1 MVSEAIG
8 LAPLGSSMIPAV
20 FAERAA
26 LNRRAGR
33 IVTEAVLRGAPVP
46 RDIVTRKAL
55 ENACAVVAAT
65 GGSTNAVL
73 HIPAIANEA
82 GIEFDIDHVAA
93 VFARTP
99 LIGNLQPGGKYLA
112 RDIYEI
118 GGAPVVLRELMRGGY
133 LHGDALT
140 ITGRT
145 LAEELAAS
153 PEADG
158 EIVHRFDA
166 PLSPNGGLAILK
178 GNLCPDGAVLKTAG
192 LKTMRHRGPARVFES
207 EEAAQY
213 AVTNRLY
220 ELGDSIIIRNEGP
233 CGGPGMR
240 EMLGITALIYGQ
252 GNGEKVALITD
263 GRFSGATR
271 GMCIGYACPEAR
283 AGGPIA
289 LVRDGDIIEIDASPG
304 VCTIHLALSDTDLAA
319 RALDHGT
326 QPAPRLGGLLEKYS
340 AVVRQANKGAV
351 THSGAVDWP
360 MDSIPEDRR

>member
-1 MVSEAIG
+1 
-8 LAPLGSSMIPAV
+8 
-20 FAERAA
+20 
-26 LNRRAGR
+26 
-33 IVTEAVLRGAPVP
+33 
-46 RDIVTRKAL
+46 
-55 ENACAVVAAT
+55 VVAAT

-82 GIEFDIDHVAA
+82 GIAFDIDDVAV

-99 LIGNLQPGGKYLA
+99 LIGNLQPGGRYLA
-112 RDIYEI
+112 RDIHEI
-118 GGAPVVLRELMRGGY
+118 GGAPVVLSELLRGGR

-140 ITGRT
+140 VTGRT

-153 PEADG
+153 PDADG
-158 EIVHRFDA
+158 EIVHSFDA
-166 PLSPNGGLAILK
+166 PISPNGGLTILK

-192 LKTMRHRGPARVFES
+192 LKTLRHRGPARVFES

-213 AVTNRLY
+213 AVANRLY
-220 ELGDSIIIRNEGP
+220 ELGDTIIIRNEGP

-289 LVRDGDIIEIDASPG
+289 LVHDGDIVEIDASPG
-304 VCTIHLALSDTDLAA
+304 VGTTIS
-319 RALDHGT
+319 
-326 QPAPRLGGLLEKYS
+326 P
-340 AVVRQANKGAV
+340 
-351 THSGAVDWP
+351 
-360 MDSIPEDRR
+360 